1 MLQLPKIL
9 NFPPKMLPLITRFND
24 FLFFL
29 FHGGRSGGK
38 SHSVGRFIL
47 YLGSKKKLRIICG
60 REQQK
65 SIDDSV
71 YALLVD
77 IINKYNLNYQICKDR
92 LIERTTGTVVK
103 FRGFFEQGKV
113 NIKGLEG
120 VDILWIDEAQA
131 ITQATLDYIIPT
143 IRKQKAR
150 IIFTM
155 NRLLKNDAVYK
166 DFAKDPNCFCQK
178 INYYDNPYNNAD
190 TYAKAEKCKQ
200 ENPKKYSSVWLGN
213 PEDDSDEFIFN
224 ANALDLCKQIKT
236 RNVIA
241 YPLRFMAVDLAGQGG
256 DVCTLSLIDQLDETI
271 YKEVKKIAWG
281 DKNTLVTEGKIIHYY
296 AEFKPDL
303 LTVDAD
309 GLGYPIF
316 CTLQQSIPDVI
327 AFHGNG
333 NSNQPHLLNAR
344 ADGYHLF
351 ADYINNLRLGVTDE
365 NTLRQMEY
373 IKREFSKT
381 RKGLIKIQSK
391 SDMKKEQGESPD
403 YADST
408 MMNIHT
414 IEYSSRLAIAKK
426 CPQLT
431 ITPTKELTDEY
442 GW

>member
-1 MLQLPKIL
+1 MNNLINIL
-9 NFPPKMLPLITRFND
+9 DLST
-24 FLFFL
+24 
-29 FHGGRSGGK
+29 
-38 SHSVGRFIL
+38 
-47 YLGSKKKLRIICG
+47 
-60 REQQK
+60 EE
-65 SIDDSV
+65 IDSLM
-71 YALLVD
+71 ATAMD
-77 IINKYNLNYQICKDR
+77 II
-92 LIERTTGTVVK
+92 
-103 FRGFFEQGKV
+103 
-113 NIKGLEG
+113 
-120 VDILWIDEAQA
+120 
-131 ITQATLDYIIPT
+131 
-143 IRKQKAR
+143 
-150 IIFTM
+150 
-155 NRLLKNDAVYK
+155 
-166 DFAKDPNCFCQK
+166 
-178 INYYDNPYNNAD
+178 
-190 TYAKAEKCKQ
+190 

-327 AFHGNG
+327 AFRGNG

-414 IEYSSRLAIAKK
+414 IEYSSHLAIAKK

-431 ITPTKELTDEY
+431 ITPKKELTDEY